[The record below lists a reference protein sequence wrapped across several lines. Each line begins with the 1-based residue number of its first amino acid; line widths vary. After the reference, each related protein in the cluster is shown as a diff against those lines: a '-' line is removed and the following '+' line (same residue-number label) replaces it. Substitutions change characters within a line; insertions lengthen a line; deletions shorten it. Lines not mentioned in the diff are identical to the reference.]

1 MSLGPRVS
9 REVTR
14 GLILF
19 ATRAAN
25 SWRTQPSPPR
35 AAARSRMPRGDV
47 AVVAAR
53 PHPWTTLRPDGIE
66 AEDAADH
73 DAILQHVVVVI
84 APTT

>member
-1 MSLGPRVS
+1 
-9 REVTR
+9 
-14 GLILF
+14 
-19 ATRAAN
+19 
-25 SWRTQPSPPR
+25 
-35 AAARSRMPRGDV
+35 MPRGDV